1 MNKIR
6 AFLISFA
13 LIFSASASAA
23 PQAINTLSID
33 TATVSLNSF
42 LGPLSLTHNFNP
54 TVDVV
59 MGAFQKNIVEFG
71 APGDPYFLEIYS
83 DGTYGAPAP
92 TGTVD
97 AMTGTID
104 VDFSSL
110 RATLTKNDGINTNI
124 FDISFLALFNNPITN
139 TYDGNSGMFDMSWET
154 DANVDILGLSL
165 DSPFVLNL
173 KGSASV
179 SAVPVP
185 AAVWLFGS
193 GMVALFGFSR
203 KKHS

>member
-13 LIFSASASAA
+13 LIFSASASAVT
-23 PQAINTLSID
+23 QTINTLSVD

-42 LGPLSLTHNFNP
+42 LGPLSLTHSFNP
-54 TVDVV
+54 TVDIV
-59 MGAFQKNIVEFG
+59 MGTFQKNIIEFG
-71 APGDPYFLEIYS
+71 SPSDPYFLEIYS
-83 DGTYGAPAP
+83 SGTYGAFAP

-97 AMTGTID
+97 AETNTID

-110 RATLTKNDGINTNI
+110 RATLTKNDGVSTNI
-124 FDISFLALFNNPITN
+124 FDISFFSLFDNPITN
-139 TYDGNSGMFDMSWET
+139 TYNGNTGMFDMSWET
-154 DANVDILGLSL
+154 NANVDILGLSL

-173 KGSASV
+173 KGSV

-203 KKHS
+203 KKYS